1 MLNGQIVLVT
11 GASRGIGN
19 AIALTLGGAGATVIG
34 TATSEEGADNISKI
48 FSESDILG
56 KGMKLNVTDNDQITS
71 VLKAVTDE
79 YGAVDVLI
87 NNAGITRDNILVRMK
102 EEEWDDIIN
111 TNLSSVYRMSKA
123 VLRGM
128 IKKRSGRIIS
138 ITSVVGAMGNAG
150 QSNYAA
156 AKAGIMGFTK
166 SLAREVGA
174 RGITVNA
181 VAPGFIDTD
190 MTSSLADDH
199 KAALLSQVPIKRL
212 ETPEEIADKLY
223 DDPELHWVVLMVNN
237 ITDRYHQWPMNNR
250 QFLAHIAARYDNVD
264 ATHHY
269 EIYQSSGD
277 TAIKIDIGISNV
289 DTDGDT
295 ISDAVLVTNREY
307 EESKQDTIRNIQ
319 LLDPQYLEQFVEEF
333 ESLVSDTED

>member
-11 GASRGIGN
+11 GASRGIGK
-19 AIALTLGGAGATVIG
+19 AIALTLGGSGATVIG
-34 TATSEEGADNISKI
+34 TATSTEGANNISKI
-48 FSESDILG
+48 FSEKDILG
-56 KGMKLNVTDNDQITS
+56 KGMKLNVTDNDQITG
-71 VLKAVTDE
+71 VLKAVTEE
-79 YGAVDVLI
+79 YGVVDVLI

-166 SLAREVGA
+166 SLAREVGV

-181 VAPGFIDTD
+181 IAPGFIETD
-190 MTSSLADDH
+190 MTNNL
-199 KAALLSQVPIKRL
+199 
-212 ETPEEIADKLY
+212 PEDQK
-223 DDPELHWVVLMVNN
+223 
-237 ITDRYHQWPMNNR
+237 
-250 QFLAHIAARYDNVD
+250 
-264 ATHHY
+264 
-269 EIYQSSGD
+269 
-277 TAIKIDIGISNV
+277 
-289 DTDGDT
+289 
-295 ISDAVLVTNREY
+295 AVLASQIPMGRLGTVNEVA
-307 EESKQDTIRNIQ
+307 QVA
-319 LLDPQYLEQFVEEF
+319 LF
-333 ESLVSDTED
+333 LVSDSGSYITAQTLHINGGMYTV